1 MPFTYSPLYRAL
13 VISQIH
19 EGKPVAVVAVK
30 LGLNPATIYRERRRT
45 GSIKVSKRAPA
56 RYGTRSTRTG
66 SRYAATR
73 AGGTAAT

>member
-1 MPFTYSPLYRAL
+1 MPFTYSPLYRAM
-13 VISQIH
+13 VIVQIH
-19 EGKPVAVVAVK
+19 EGKSVAAIAAK
-30 LGLNPATIYRERRRT
+30 LGLNPSMIYRGRRRA